1 MPIIQ
6 ENKDDDEKLL
16 NKNKASINVYMK
28 YSGMGIQM
36 ALIIAAFS
44 WLGVKMDDWLN
55 TEPLFTVVLSLSGVA
70 LSMYVFIKQIL
81 TDSKYNNKDTNDIP
95 K

>member
-1 MPIIQ
+1 MQ
-6 ENKDDDEKLL
+6 ENKNEGKLL
-16 NKNKASINVYMK
+16 NRNKASMNVYMK

-44 WLGVKMDDWLN
+44 WLGVKMDEWL
-55 TEPLFTVVLSLSGVA
+55 TAEPLFTVIFSLFGVG

-81 TDSKYNNKDTNDIP
+81 TDDKNNVKEEE
-95 K
+95 